1 MAKKFTHNVKIYY
14 EDTDSGGVVYYAN
27 YLKYLERARSEAL
40 HSVGLS
46 NKQLL
51 KDYRSLIIVK
61 SCNLDY
67 IKPAMLE
74 DILLIESQVKSMSNT
89 SIIMSQIVK
98 KNEATIT
105 KAEIVLV
112 IVNDK
117 GNPVR
122 ITKILKDSFK

>member
-1 MAKKFTHNVKIYY
+1 MHKKFTHSVKIYY

-40 HSVGLS
+40 YSLGLS
-46 NKQLL
+46 NKKLL
-51 KDYRSLIIVK
+51 RDYKSLIIVR
-61 SCNLDY
+61 SCNVDY
-67 IKPAMLE
+67 IKPAILE

-98 KNEATIT
+98 KNETIIT

-122 ITKILKDSFK
+122 IPKILKDSFK

>member
-40 HSVGLS
+40 HSLGLS

-74 DILLIESQVKSMSNT
+74 DILLIESQVKSMSKT
-89 SIIMSQIVK
+89 SITMNQIVK
-98 KNEATIT
+98 KNDVIIT

-117 GNPVR
+117 GKPVR
-122 ITKILKDSFK
+122 IPKILKDSFE

>member
-1 MAKKFTHNVKIYY
+1 MPKKFTHNVKIYY

-74 DILLIESQVKSMSNT
+74 DILLIESQVKSMSKT
-89 SIIMSQIVK
+89 SIIMNQIVK
-98 KNEATIT
+98 KNEAIIT

-117 GNPVR
+117 GKPVR
-122 ITKILKDSFK
+122 IPKILKDSFE

>member
-1 MAKKFTHNVKIYY
+1 MPKKFTHNVKIYY

-98 KNEATIT
+98 KM
-105 KAEIVLV
+105 KQ
-112 IVNDK
+112 
-117 GNPVR
+117 P
-122 ITKILKDSFK
+122 

>member
-1 MAKKFTHNVKIYY
+1 MPKKFTHNVKIYY

-122 ITKILKDSFK
+122 IPKILKDSFK

>member
-1 MAKKFTHNVKIYY
+1 MPKKFTHNVKVYY

-74 DILLIESQVKSMSNT
+74 DILLIESQVKSMSKT
-89 SIIMSQIVK
+89 SITMNQIVK
-98 KNEATIT
+98 KNDVIIT

-117 GNPVR
+117 GKPVR
-122 ITKILKDSFK
+122 IPKILKDSFE

>member
-40 HSVGLS
+40 HSLGLS

-74 DILLIESQVKSMSNT
+74 DILLIESQVKSMSKT
-89 SIIMSQIVK
+89 SITMNQIVK
-98 KNEATIT
+98 KNDVIIT

-122 ITKILKDSFK
+122 IPKILKDSFK

>member
-1 MAKKFTHNVKIYY
+1 MPKKFTHNVKIYY

-74 DILLIESQVKSMSNT
+74 DILLIESQVKSMSKT
-89 SIIMSQIVK
+89 SIIMNQIVK
-98 KNEATIT
+98 KNEVIIT

-117 GNPVR
+117 GKPVR
-122 ITKILKDSFK
+122 IPKILKDSFE

>member
-40 HSVGLS
+40 HLVGLS

-51 KDYRSLIIVK
+51 KDYSSLIIVK
-61 SCNLDY
+61 SCNLEY

-74 DILLIESQVKSMSNT
+74 DILLIESQVKSMSKT
-89 SIIMSQIVK
+89 SITMNQIVK
-98 KNEATIT
+98 KNDVIIT

-117 GNPVR
+117 GKPVR
-122 ITKILKDSFK
+122 IPKILKDSFE